1 MAAPLLGLD
10 AGTGAALGMIGLFG
24 CVTNCPLSA
33 MALAAE
39 LFGGQGL
46 LPFAIMIAVGYA
58 LSGRTGLYES
68 QRRTDA
74 CPEPDA

>member
-1 MAAPLLGLD
+1 MKQTIWNTVKKYCKRYFID
-10 AGTGAALGMIGLFG
+10 A
-24 CVTNCPLSA
+24 LSA

-58 LSGRTGLYES
+58 LSGRSSLYES
-68 QRRTDA
+68 QRRADV
-74 CPEPDA
+74 CPAPDA